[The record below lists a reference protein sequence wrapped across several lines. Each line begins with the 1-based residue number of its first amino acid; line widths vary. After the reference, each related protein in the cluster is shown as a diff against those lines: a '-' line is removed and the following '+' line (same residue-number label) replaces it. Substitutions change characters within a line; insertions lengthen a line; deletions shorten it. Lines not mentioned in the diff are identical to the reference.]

1 MSSRRFLPG
10 LIGTLL
16 VAAVIVVLPLFL
28 SDTHEYR
35 FSFVATFFIAVLGL
49 QILTGYAGLISL
61 GQSGFMLVGAYVTTI
76 LSVDHGWNDLST
88 IPLAFVIAGAF
99 GFLFGFPALRLRG
112 VYLALATFAIPIAL
126 IALTKKYSGF
136 TGGGGGK
143 PLTRVLTGH
152 QAYVTTWPIAGAMFV
167 LAWLLLY
174 GKLGRAFRTIRESE
188 IAAVSSGINL
198 TTTKTLAFGISAAF
212 AGVAGSLYAI
222 IIGFVNPDTF
232 AVQLSL
238 LLLIG
243 VVVGGVG
250 SLAGALGR
258 GALHRVRA
266 ALLPGHPALG
276 RGAVRLAAR
285 PEPRGRLG
293 RRVSGSSS
301 CLSCSWRRPEPQ
313 AWSELDG
320 NRLHGGL
327 ILAVVLTP
335 RPVKRLVQ
343 RRGSCERGSVSC
355 RHVRRDGDSLRH
367 RACGLDGGATRCHG
381 SPLHHRRDVPV
392 ERVGVVLC
400 TDPRGD
406 EGLLHVSQ
414 YAQGR
419 RPQARRRG

>member
-1 MSSRRFLPG
+1 VSARRFLPG

-61 GQSGFMLVGAYVTTI
+61 GHSGFMLVGAYVTTI
-76 LSVDHGWNDLST
+76 LSVDHGWNDLTT
-88 IPLAFVIAGAF
+88 IPLAFVITGVF

-152 QAYVTTWPIAGAMFV
+152 QAYVTTWPIAGVMFV

-198 TTTKTLAFGISAAF
+198 ATTKTVAFGISAAF

-243 VVVGGVG
+243 VVVGGLGSLVG
-250 SLAGALGR
+250 VLAGALFIEYVP
-258 GALHRVRA
+258 LYS
-266 ALLPGHPALG
+266 PDI
-276 RGAVRLAAR
+276 
-285 PEPRGRLG
+285 
-293 RRVSGSSS
+293 
-301 CLSCSWRRPEPQ
+301 LSWVENPF
-313 AWSELDG
+313 
-320 NRLHGGL
+320 
-327 ILAVVLTP
+327 
-335 RPVKRLVQ
+335 
-343 RRGSCERGSVSC
+343 
-355 RHVRRDGDSLRH
+355 
-367 RACGLDGGATRCHG
+367 G
-381 SPLHHRRDVPV
+381 SPLDPNRAGASAAVY
-392 ERVGVVLC
+392 GLVLLLILFVA
-400 TDPRGD
+400 PSGAA
-406 EGLLHVSQ
+406 GLLKT
-414 YAQGR
+414 ALKTFTR
-419 RPQARRRG
+419 RAYTRPGTDSAAPGTDSAAS

>member
-1 MSSRRFLPG
+1 MSARRFLPG
-10 LIGTLL
+10 LIGTFL

-61 GQSGFMLVGAYVTTI
+61 GHSGFMLVGAYVTTI

-88 IPLAFVIAGAF
+88 IPLAFVIAGVA

-152 QAYVTTWPIAGAMFV
+152 EAYVTTWPIAGLMFV
-167 LAWLLLY
+167 LAWLFLY

-243 VVVGGVG
+243 VVVGGLG
-250 SLAGALGR
+250 SLAGVLA
-258 GALHRVRA
+258 GALFIEYVP
-266 ALLPGHPALG
+266 LYSPNI
-276 RGAVRLAAR
+276 
-285 PEPRGRLG
+285 
-293 RRVSGSSS
+293 
-301 CLSCSWRRPEPQ
+301 LSWVENPF
-313 AWSELDG
+313 
-320 NRLHGGL
+320 
-327 ILAVVLTP
+327 
-335 RPVKRLVQ
+335 
-343 RRGSCERGSVSC
+343 
-355 RHVRRDGDSLRH
+355 
-367 RACGLDGGATRCHG
+367 G
-381 SPLHHRRDVPV
+381 SPL
-392 ERVGVVLC
+392 
-400 TDPRGD
+400 DPNRAGASAAVYGFLLLLILFVAPGGAA
-406 EGLLHVSQ
+406 GLLRKALKSFTRWP
-414 YAQGR
+414 YT
-419 RPQARRRG
+419 RRGTDSAARGTDSAAS